1 MNRTYRSC
9 AFGGATRTIFH
20 VRSAIGTTTSSTPKE
35 AAPRHPRQRKQPHI
49 IHAKGS
55 SPTSSTPKEA
65 AAHHPRQRKQP
76 HIIHAKGSSRS
87 CARSKTTIDS
97 AGAAESIVVLHR
109 FHRLTLR
116 CPAATSDWVLIGF
129 QVLRTPVRV
138 VPCPSFSTHPSC
150 AIHMRHAK
158 SAEREG
164 APCRAHPTLSH
175 WRVLSRQPTTNPLT
189 HEAERSRLPSR
200 RPARLVRLSLMLS
213 VDESADE
220 GDSQRVRP
228 E

>member
-1 MNRTYRSC
+1 MGRPLRRTPNKRR
-9 AFGGATRTIFH
+9 ATIVARLNFVH
-20 VRSAIGTTTSSTPKE
+20 SRPN
-35 AAPRHPRQRKQPHI
+35 
-49 IHAKGS
+49 
-55 SPTSSTPKEA
+55 SPEEA
-65 AAHHPRQRKQP
+65 AAAAPAQTGLRP
-76 HIIHAKGSSRS
+76 LEHAKGSSRS

-129 QVLRTPVRV
+129 QVLQTRVRV
-138 VPCPSFSTHPSC
+138 IPCPSFSTHPSC
-150 AIHMRHAK
+150 AIHMHHAK

-164 APCRAHPTLSH
+164 APCRAQPTLSH

>member
-1 MNRTYRSC
+1 VNRTYRPC

-20 VRSAIGTTTSSTPKE
+20 VTSAIGTP
-35 AAPRHPRQRKQPHI
+35 A
-49 IHAKGS
+49 
-55 SPTSSTPKEA
+55 SSTPKEA

-76 HIIHAKGSSRS
+76 LHHARQRKQPHVIHAKGSSRS

-116 CPAATSDWVLIGF
+116 CPAAASDWVLIGF
-129 QVLRTPVRV
+129 QVLRTRVRV
-138 VPCPSFSTHPSC
+138 IPCPSFSTHPSC

>member
-1 MNRTYRSC
+1 MNRTYRPC

-20 VRSAIGTTTSSTPKE
+20 VTSAIGTP
-35 AAPRHPRQRKQPHI
+35 A
-49 IHAKGS
+49 
-55 SPTSSTPKEA
+55 SSTPKEA
-65 AAHHPRQRKQP
+65 AAAAPALTR
-76 HIIHAKGSSRS
+76 
-87 CARSKTTIDS
+87 ARSKTTIDS

-116 CPAATSDWVLIGF
+116 CPAATSDWVLTGF
-129 QVLRTPVRV
+129 QVLRTRVRV
-138 VPCPSFSTHPSC
+138 IPCPSFSTHPSC
-150 AIHMRHAK
+150 AIHMHHAK

-213 VDESADE
+213 VDESAVE

>member
-1 MNRTYRSC
+1 MNRTYRPC
-9 AFGGATRTIFH
+9 AFGAATRTIFH
-20 VRSAIGTTTSSTPKE
+20 AISAIGTTASDT
-35 AAPRHPRQRKQPHI
+35 QPHI
-49 IHAKGS
+49 THAKGS
-55 SPTSSTPKEA
+55 SRS
-65 AAHHPRQRKQP
+65 
-76 HIIHAKGSSRS
+76 IMHAKGSSRS
-87 CARSKTTIDS
+87 CARSNTTIDS

-129 QVLRTPVRV
+129 QVPRTRVRI

-150 AIHMRHAK
+150 AIHMHHAK

-200 RPARLVRLSLMLS
+200 RPARLVRLSLTLS

-220 GDSQRVRP
+220 GDSQHVRP